1 MLFTAA
7 GLVTGNWSRVFGL
20 LIVIFCLIT
29 PHLPSRQIPAKKQF
43 PIPIDREIRRSEAFE
58 VSFDR
63 PLLSNK
69 KAEKRLNAWISE
81 IVDDFSAESSANAPP
96 DSEPKTLEGRI
107 TRHVSRHPFLSL
119 KFDIAEFV
127 EGAHHNTYIE
137 TFVFDMK
144 TGHCLSLTD
153 LFTLPGKALE
163 SISTTA
169 VRQLE
174 TTSVHGLS
182 ARARERLQPAEQNF
196 QHFNLDQNGI
206 TFFFPVY
213 QAGSRALDER
223 RVTIPYAG
231 LNQWMAPGIKDKL

>member
-7 GLVTGNWSRVFGL
+7 GLITGNWSRVFGL
-20 LIVIFCLIT
+20 LIVIVCLVT
-29 PHLPSRQIPAKKQF
+29 PHLPSRQIPAKQRL
-43 PIPIDREIRRSEAFE
+43 PIPIDRETHRSKAFE

-63 PLLSNK
+63 PVLSNK
-69 KAEKRLNAWISE
+69 KAEELLNARISE
-81 IVDDFSAESSANAPP
+81 IVDDFSAESSANAAP
-96 DSEPKTLEGRI
+96 DSVLKTLKGRI

-127 EGAHHNTYIE
+127 EGAHPNTYIE
-137 TFVFDMK
+137 TFVFDMQ

-169 VRQLE
+169 IRQLE
-174 TTSVHGLS
+174 TASGNGLS
-182 ARARERLQPAEQNF
+182 AMARDRLQPAEQNF
-196 QHFNLDQNGI
+196 QYFNLDRDGI

-213 QAGSRALDER
+213 QTGSRALGEQ
-223 RVTIPYAG
+223 RVTIPYAR
-231 LNQWMAPGIKDKL
+231 LNQWMTPDLKDKL